1 MTKSMRRSEFLKIIS
16 GGVVLLATGQPCK
29 ASGGH
34 SRRSLRFGILTDTH
48 FSDRPTSGTRHYRD
62 SELKMREAIEAFNRA
77 DLDFIIEL
85 GDMKDMPAS
94 ADPAPTLR
102 DLDRIESIFREFDG
116 ATYHV
121 LGNHDMDCLTKGEFL
136 AHTTNE
142 GRTTGRSYYS
152 FSVNGYRCIVLDANF
167 NPDGEPYARGNFDW
181 KSATIPASQLE
192 WLGGMLAKHRQQPT
206 LIFIHQMLDSFSTV
220 SRNLCVDNADEVRA
234 ILERHKQVRAVFQGH
249 HHPGH
254 CSRHKGIDYITF
266 NGMIEQSFPQHNSY
280 AIVEITPEGDILVE
294 GKVDCPDRELRR
306 GR

>member
-29 ASGGH
+29 ASGGR
-34 SRRSLRFGILTDTH
+34 SRRPMRFGILTDTH

-121 LGNHDMDCLTKGEFL
+121 LGNHDMDCITKQEFL
-136 AHTTNE
+136 AHTTNT
-142 GRTTGRSYYS
+142 GRAKGRSYYS
-152 FSVNGYRCIVLDANF
+152 FVARGVRCIVLDANF
-167 NPDGEPYARGNFDW
+167 NLDGTPYSRGNFDW
-181 KSATIPASQLE
+181 RRAMIPAEQLR
-192 WLGGMLAKHRQQPT
+192 WLEGELAAHPKQPT
-206 LIFIHQMLDSFSTV
+206 LIFLHQLLDSFSGITKNVCV
-220 SRNLCVDNADEVRA
+220 SNAEQVREV
-234 ILERHKQVRAVFQGH
+234 LERHKQVLAVFQGH
-249 HHPGH
+249 HHAGH
-254 CSRHKGIDYITF
+254 YSHRAGIHYVTLQ
-266 NGMIEQSFPQHNSY
+266 GMIEQAAPDHNSY
-280 AIVEITPEGDILVE
+280 AIVEVASSGEIRIDGF
-294 GKVDCPDRELRR
+294 KDCRSRQL
-306 GR
+306 